1 MTHSAHAIHTCTPAH
16 LNERI
21 RTIDHLR
28 AAASTRKHEPMRAYI
43 PTPCPHPDPFSA
55 RNVLQPRSFTTPTP
69 RMHCNAGKSS
79 SLELQASFRHPEHL
93 QIWKLGAHLGVAI
106 SQTLAKAPRWCLSL
120 LPAQQH
126 RPKPFSRPRRHGDE
140 SKGKGPNNHSRA
152 ETPETPVMLWSS
164 SMACSTLTHQASIL
178 QASSAP

>member
-1 MTHSAHAIHTCTPAH
+1 MNQCGHTFLLPAPTLTPFPQEMSCNLGALPPRHHGCTATQ
-16 LNERI
+16 ERV
-21 RTIDHLR
+21 R
-28 AAASTRKHEPMRAYI
+28 PW
-43 PTPCPHPDPFSA
+43 
-55 RNVLQPRSFTTPTP
+55 
-69 RMHCNAGKSS
+69 
-79 SLELQASFRHPEHL
+79 SFRHPEHL

-152 ETPETPVMLWSS
+152 ETPETPVMPWSS
-164 SMACSTLTHQASIL
+164 SMACSTLTHQASML